1 MASAN
6 DLTETERSTAKS
18 LRHVG
23 RKLLKCSSVHKLLQL
38 LDVIS
43 NLVLPLFFR
52 CTYISL
58 LVFCVM
64 NSAVSSEIDREF
76 PSVGRSFV

>member
-6 DLTETERSTAKS
+6 DLTETERSTAKR

-43 NLVLPLFFR
+43 HLVFPLFFI
-52 CTYISL
+52 CMCISL
-58 LVFCVM
+58 LDFCVM
-64 NSAVSSEIDREF
+64 NSAVSSEFDHEF
-76 PSVGRSFV
+76 LSVG